1 MTGSTVIVFGAGAP
15 NGVGGAISAKFAA
28 AGHHVVVTGRAQ
40 EKIDESAIAIRNS
53 GGKADAIACDV
64 TCEADLDRVFQ
75 RAEEIGQPVAAV
87 VYNAGSNAPIPFE
100 DITSAQFETFWQV
113 GFMGGFHTAK
123 RAMALL
129 ARQGSGSML
138 FTGASASL
146 RGKPNFAHF
155 SAAKGALRNLSQA
168 LAREY
173 GPRGVHV
180 AHIIIDGVVD
190 GERAQSLFGD
200 YLANLGEDGSL
211 DPDAIAEA
219 YLMVHDQHRSA
230 WTYELDLRPFK
241 EAW

>member
-1 MTGSTVIVFGAGAP
+1 MTGTALVLGAGTP

-28 AGHHVVVTGRAQ
+28 AGHHVVVTGRTQA
-40 EKIDESAIAIRNS
+40 KIDETAIAIRNA
-53 GGKADAIACDV
+53 GGKADALACDV
-64 TCEADLDRVFQ
+64 TSEADLDRVFQ
-75 RAEEIGQPVAAV
+75 HLEEIGQPVASV
-87 VYNAGSNAPIPFE
+87 IYNAGGNAPIPFE
-100 DITSAQFETFWQV
+100 DITSAQFEAFWQV

-129 ARQGSGSML
+129 ARQGFGSML

-173 GPRGVHV
+173 GPKGVHV
-180 AHIIIDGVVD
+180 AHIVIDGVVN
-190 GERAQSLFGD
+190 GERAQSLFSA
-200 YLANLGEDGSL
+200 YLDNLGEDGAL

-219 YLMVHDQHRSA
+219 FLMVHNQHRSA
-230 WTYELDLRPFK
+230 WTHELDLRPFK
-241 EAW
+241 EVW

>member
-1 MTGSTVIVFGAGAP
+1 MTGTVIVLGAGTP

-28 AGHHVVVTGRAQ
+28 AGHRIVVTGRTQ
-40 EKIDESAIAIRNS
+40 EKIDQTAIAIRS
-53 GGKADAIACDV
+53 AGGKADALACDV
-64 TCEADLDRVFQ
+64 TSEADIDRVFKH
-75 RAEEIGQPVAAV
+75 AEEIGQPVASV
-87 VYNAGSNAPIPFE
+87 IYNAGGNASIPFE
-100 DITSAQFETFWQV
+100 DITSAQFEAFWQV

-123 RAMALL
+123 RAIPLL
-129 ARQGSGSML
+129 GRQGSGSML

-180 AHIIIDGVVD
+180 AHIVIDGVVD
-190 GERAQSLFGD
+190 GERAQSLFGS
-200 YLANLGEDGSL
+200 YLDNLGEDGAL
-211 DPDAIAEA
+211 DPMAIAEA
-219 YLMVHDQHRSA
+219 FLMVHNQHRSA
-230 WTYELDLRPFK
+230 WTHELDLRPFK

>member
-1 MTGSTVIVFGAGAP
+1 MTGTVIVLGAGTP
-15 NGVGGAISAKFAA
+15 SGVGGAISAKFAA
-28 AGHHVVVTGRAQ
+28 AGHHVVVTGRTQ
-40 EKIDESAIAIRNS
+40 EKIDETAIAIRNA
-53 GGKADAIACDV
+53 GGKADALPCDV
-64 TCEADLDRVFQ
+64 TSEADLDRVF
-75 RAEEIGQPVAAV
+75 RHVEEIGQPIASVI
-87 VYNAGSNAPIPFE
+87 YNAGGNAPIPFE
-100 DITSAQFETFWQV
+100 DITSAQFEAFWQV

-123 RAMALL
+123 RALALL

-180 AHIIIDGVVD
+180 AHIVIDGVVN
-190 GERAQSLFGD
+190 GERAQSLFGA
-200 YLANLGEDGSL
+200 YLDNLGEDGAL

-219 YLMVHDQHRSA
+219 FLMVHNQHRSA
-230 WTYELDLRPFK
+230 WTHELDLRPFK
-241 EAW
+241 EVW